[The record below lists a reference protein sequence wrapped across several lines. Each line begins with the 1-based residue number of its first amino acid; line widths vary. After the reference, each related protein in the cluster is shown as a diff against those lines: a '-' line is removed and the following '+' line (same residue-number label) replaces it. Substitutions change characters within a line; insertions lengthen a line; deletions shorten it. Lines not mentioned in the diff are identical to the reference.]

1 MCSYKVICLIR
12 LFYSGR
18 ATTTDDDDGVG
29 LSERSRL
36 WSSEAVIAAG
46 KVHPGNYLRSEERK
60 MQYGTYQ
67 ITKFNKRCLQLPVV
81 YIYQEFIAAGLS
93 LFFRRATRVNIV
105 VICKF

>member
-36 WSSEAVIAAG
+36 WPSEAVIAAG

-67 ITKFNKRCLQLPVV
+67 ITKFNKRRSLTTLQPPVV
-81 YIYQEFIAAGLS
+81 YQEFIAAGLS
-93 LFFRRATRVNIV
+93 LFFRRASLLE
-105 VICKF
+105 

>member
-1 MCSYKVICLIR
+1 MVFNSDLVSMSVRPLHFHSGNSTSGKYESLEVCSCKVICLIR

-18 ATTTDDDDGVG
+18 ATTTEDDDGVG

-36 WSSEAVIAAG
+36 WPSQAVIAAE

-67 ITKFNKRCLQLPVV
+67 LTKFNKRC
-81 YIYQEFIAAGLS
+81 S
-93 LFFRRATRVNIV
+93 
-105 VICKF
+105 